1 MKDKNKEWISY
12 YTQLI
17 ADESDNAAYLS
28 DMDTYELLYLNR
40 KARELYRIKSNEDV
54 VGKKC
59 YEVLQGEDA
68 PCSFCTNH
76 LLNTETFYVNE
87 YYNPF
92 VGKYFLSKDKKLSVL
107 DRNIRLEIAVDITEK
122 TQHTKELK
130 KRLTNEEML
139 VRCIHTLNSEDVENS
154 IHRLLKMVGEYYSGD
169 RTYIFEYNEEKGT
182 FSNTYEWCAENAQS
196 NIEQY
201 QDVSEK
207 TLEVWFK
214 HFDENGKFCIQNI
227 EESIAIDNKEYEGLS
242 FRNITSIAAATLVK
256 NNKIIG
262 FIGVDNLKCNIED
275 LTLLTSLTYFVKND
289 LEKRRMM
296 LELERMSFVDLL
308 TGLYNRNR
316 YNKTLQ
322 NLEQVPPKSLGIVYV
337 DMNGLK
343 EINDSYGHDY
353 GDFMIQETANLIQQ
367 VFDKGAYRIGGDEF
381 IAIRQDMQ
389 EEEFRD
395 KVDELHEIFK
405 QHKNLNVSI
414 GSHWN
419 EGDFDIHR
427 DIAKADELMYIE
439 KQNYYNSM
447 TTRRY
452 NNHALMARNLLK
464 DIKDGVFEVYLQPYF
479 EIQTKKLVG
488 AEALIRKREHN
499 GKLRLPDQFLRMYE
513 EEKIIRHIDFFVLD
527 TVCKTLKKWKDMGKA
542 DIRISVNFSRVTLQE
557 YKVVNKIK
565 EVCEN
570 NGISSSMIDIEI
582 TENHSKVMDKVVRQV
597 EDQLMKEGFTV
608 VLDDY
613 GTHFSNLTHNADYR
627 SHRLKVDG
635 ELISNLEDNTEAKSI
650 VRHTIDMYHEL
661 KNTSVIAK
669 GIESKKQLN
678 ILEDFSCE
686 YAQGY
691 YFSKP
696 LSIEDFENGYI
707 K

>member
-59 YEVLQGEDA
+59 YEVLQGEDS

-296 LELERMSFVDLL
+296 LELKRMSFVDLL

-367 VFDKGAYRIGGDEF
+367 VFDKDAYRIGGDEF

-527 TVCKTLKKWKDMGKA
+527 TVCKTLKKWKDMGKE

-570 NGISSSMIDIEI
+570 NGILSSMIDIEI

>member
-59 YEVLQGEDA
+59 YEVLQGEGA

-107 DRNIRLEIAVDITEK
+107 NRNIRLEIAVDITEK

-367 VFDKGAYRIGGDEF
+367 VFDKDAYRIGGDEF

-419 EGDFDIHR
+419 EGNFDIHR

-464 DIKDGVFEVYLQPYF
+464 DIKDGTFEVYLQPYF
-479 EIQTKKLVG
+479 EIQSKKLVG

-499 GKLRLPDQFLRMYE
+499 GKLRLPDQFLCMYE

-527 TVCKTLKKWKDMGKA
+527 TVCKTLKKWKDMGKE

>member
-527 TVCKTLKKWKDMGKA
+527 TVCKTLKKWKDMGKE

-613 GTHFSNLTHNADYR
+613 GTHFSNLTHNANYR

>member
-1 MKDKNKEWISY
+1 MEDKEWISY

-17 ADESDNAAYLS
+17 TDESDNAAYLS

-40 KARELYRIKSNEDV
+40 KARDLYRIESNEDV

-59 YEVLQGEDA
+59 YKVLQGEDA

-76 LLNTETFYVNE
+76 LLNTKTFYVNE

-92 VGKYFLSKDKKLSVL
+92 VGKYSLSKDRKLQVL
-107 DRNIRLEIAVDITEK
+107 GRNIRLEIAVDITEK

-139 VRCIHTLNSEDVENS
+139 VRCIHTLNGEDVENS
-154 IHRLLKMVGEYYSGD
+154 IQRLLKMVGEYYCGD
-169 RTYIFEYNEEKGT
+169 RTYIFEYNEEKDT
-182 FSNTYEWCAENAQS
+182 YSNTYEWCAEDAQS
-196 NIEQY
+196 NMEQY
-201 QDVSEK
+201 QDISQK
-207 TLEVWFK
+207 RLEVWFK
-214 HFDENGKFCIQNI
+214 HFDENGKFCIKNI
-227 EESIAIDNKEYEGLS
+227 EESMTLDNEEYEGLS

-262 FIGVDNLKCNIED
+262 FIGVDNLRNNIED

-322 NLEQVPPKSLGIVYV
+322 NLEQDPPKSLGIVYV

-367 VFDKGAYRIGGDEF
+367 VFDKDAYRIGGDEF
-381 IAIRQDMQ
+381 IALRRDMQ

-464 DIKDGVFEVYLQPYF
+464 DIKDGAFEVYLQPYF
-479 EIQTKKLVG
+479 EIQSKKLVG
-488 AEALIRKREHN
+488 AEALVRKREHN
-499 GKLRLPDQFLRMYE
+499 GKLRFPDQFLRMYE

-527 TVCKTLKKWKDMGKA
+527 TVCKTLKKWKDMGKE

-565 EVCEN
+565 EVCKN
-570 NGISSSMIDIEI
+570 NGITSSMIDIEI
-582 TENHSKVMDKVVRQV
+582 TENHSKIMDKVVRQV